1 MSEILTYTL
10 SLQDK
15 ITSKLQKIG
24 VTTVNALNKFSDLE
38 QKTKKTSLLMTDMGG
53 SVGALR
59 ERLNLLRQERDWIP
73 QKNINDI
80 RKYNTEI
87 KKLEKQIHKFE
98 TINGSKF
105 KRSLKQAVQS
115 LPFSELITN
124 PVAVAGAALYK
135 SGEMAMK
142 FDEGMAKIN
151 ITAQLTDDKLQKL
164 KSSLKAMGKEAGADL
179 STVPD
184 AFEKILSQTGD
195 VALSQDI
202 LKASL
207 KGSVAGFTATE
218 VVSGALAQSL
228 SLIGKEN
235 ANAQEV
241 LDTFFAA
248 KRVGAGEFKDFAN
261 YMPNLISSGKAL
273 GVAYKQT
280 AGLFAYMTGK
290 GFAAERSAVLMQNAY
305 SALGKMDIQKA
316 LAKEQINIFDK
327 DGAIRDMGAIFSELS
342 QKMDSMSDQQ
352 KSTFLEKIGLRD
364 KEARSAFIVL
374 TSDAKK
380 LNKTLKEVANSEGET
395 QKAWEKSQNP
405 MQKIR
410 QAWSRIQ
417 DLMISLGGV
426 ISSVFIPALDLLM
439 MALTPVI
446 DTLSW
451 FFDKI
456 ADGNPVI
463 ISLVGVIGGLT
474 ALYYAHSIA
483 LKVATMWSARK
494 LVMDKLQATW
504 AGIVA
509 VATTA
514 WTNAQWLLNAA
525 MTANPIGFIIAGV
538 VALAAIIGYL
548 IYKID
553 GWGTMWKHTVKG
565 SELLWK
571 AFTLSA
577 KAHWE
582 TLTNGIMIG
591 LNKIQVGWYE
601 FKNAV
606 GLGDSSENQKII
618 SKIQS
623 DTEKRKQA
631 IKLAKEKA
639 LAASVLSASEFAKAK
654 QSLKWN
660 NDKNLGDI
668 KNSMMEKLGMSP
680 SNIAPAKDANGKPVK
695 NDNANTNNELR
706 KTNTAI
712 TTGGTKHTTINLNLN
727 KELISKVMITGKSF
741 KESVNEMEEQ
751 LADGLLRVL
760 SLAATTAE

>member
-1 MSEILTYTL
+1 MSDVLTYTL

-15 ITSKLQKIG
+15 VTSKLQKIG
-24 VTTVNALNKFSDLE
+24 VSSDNALNKFADLE
-38 QKTKKTSLLMTDMGG
+38 RKTKKVSLLMTDMGG

-73 QKNINDI
+73 QKSINDI

-105 KRSLKQAVQS
+105 KRSLKQAVHA

-124 PVAVAGAALYK
+124 PVAVAGAALFK
-135 SGEMAMK
+135 SGQMAMN

-151 ITAQLTDDKLQKL
+151 ITAQLTDDKLKSL
-164 KSSLKAMGKEAGADL
+164 KSSLIKMGKEAGSDL

-207 KGSVAGFTATE
+207 KGSVAGFTDTE

-248 KRVGAGEFKDFAN
+248 KRVGAGEFKDFAQ

-273 GVAYKQT
+273 GVVYKQT
-280 AGLFAYMTGK
+280 AGLFSYMTGK
-290 GFAAERSAVLMQNAY
+290 GFSAERSAVLMENAY

-327 DGAIRDMGAIFSELS
+327 DGTIRDMGAIFSELS
-342 QKMDSMSDQQ
+342 QKMGGMSDQQ
-352 KSTFLEKIGLRD
+352 KSSFLEKIGLRD
-364 KEARSAFIVL
+364 KEARNAFIVL

-395 QKAWEKSQNP
+395 QKAWEKSQNA

-410 QAWSRIQ
+410 RIWSNVQ
-417 DLMISLGGV
+417 NLMISFGGMV
-426 ISSVFIPALDLLM
+426 SSILIPALDLLM
-439 MALTPVI
+439 LVITPVI
-446 DTLSW
+446 DALSW
-451 FFDKI
+451 MFDKI
-456 ADGNPVI
+456 AEGNPI
-463 ISLVGVIGGLT
+463 MITLIGIVGTLT
-474 ALYYAHSIA
+474 TLYYAKSIA
-483 LKVATMWSARK
+483 LKITALWAKRVAVTQGLLALK
-494 LVMDKLQATW
+494 T
-504 AGIVA
+504 GIVT

-525 MTANPIGFIIAGV
+525 MSANPIGLIIAAI
-538 VALAAIIGYL
+538 VALVAIISYL

-553 GWGTMWKHTVKG
+553 GWGKMWKHTVQG
-565 SELLWK
+565 SKLLWES
-571 AFTLSA
+571 FTLSA
-577 KAHWE
+577 KAGWE

-591 LNKIQVGWYE
+591 LNKIQEGWYK
-601 FKNAV
+601 FKEAV
-606 GLGDSSENQKII
+606 GMGDSAENQRMIE
-618 SKIQS
+618 KIQA
-623 DTEKRKQA
+623 DTEERKKAIVSANAKAITTSIQA
-631 IKLAKEKA
+631 
-639 LAASVLSASEFAKAK
+639 ASEFAQASQALTWNSDKSISDVK
-654 QSLKWN
+654 DSL
-660 NDKNLGDI
+660 
-668 KNSMMEKLGMSP
+668 MEKLGVPTSG
-680 SNIAPAKDANGKPVK
+680 IAPPKDANGNPIP
-695 NDNANTNNELR
+695 NSGNNNNELE

-712 TTGGTKHTTINLNLN
+712 ATGGTKNTTVNLQLN
-727 KELISKVMITGKSF
+727 KELIGNVTITGKDF
-741 KESVNEMEEQ
+741 KESVKQMEEQ
-751 LADGLLRVL
+751 LSDGLLRVL
-760 SLAATTAE
+760 SLAVTNG